1 MATTFKDLDVSSD
14 IKSTKTQLSQLVDI
28 VQQDISGSSTRKQYA
43 IFVTASSDTNQTYAV
58 TSSLFQTVFDQ
69 DHSLQVSNAMFD
81 MTVGLYWSGSTA
93 GSASSG
99 VDSKGKYLYPSSS
112 LMMREKTEMYK
123 LFAGKLLGDS
133 ETSFFAPTTST
144 TSDSRI
150 DEAIF
155 ISFKRL
161 FARDAIKRNTFAM
174 RFFTTGVFSGG
185 PENISVVNGYTGSN
199 TDKTSPSGS
208 AIFTDSV
215 LSSNLA
221 NLFGGRVGSIVNSS
235 NTSQTVGLLW
245 YDAGIAVLDAKKVC
259 MADQHISGTI
269 SATTGSVAPP
279 LANQT
284 IIGSSN
290 RAFGSV
296 DFAATAATRSSDNTK
311 GFQLIDSTGV
321 HAQITINTAAADG
334 VLSGI
339 SGVGSSGSPL
349 LITIGMTSATFT
361 DVVLAPFFK
370 NAIDA
375 LRAHATPLKIFA
387 VVGAAGL
394 VTLRQ
399 VVPGAAGNTT
409 ITTVAGALVGAATI
423 ISFTGGFVIPGANP
437 NARVI
442 PDLMVSA
449 SMDDLVNYFTTTR
462 FSSGSLTG
470 ITFQNQTAVN
480 STLFF
485 CRAGADEFNYSNNPT
500 YFDDSGNLVIMTA
513 QESLGITDARPFTY
527 PTTVGLYDEQNRL
540 LAVAK
545 FSRPIEKNDEKDLTI
560 RVRLDFAIK
569 KKTTFTL

>member
-43 IFVTASSDTNQTYAV
+43 IFVTASSDSTSTYSV
-58 TSSLFQTVFDQ
+58 TSSLFQTIYDQ
-69 DHSLQVSNAMFD
+69 DYSLQVSNAMFD
-81 MTVGLYWSGSTA
+81 TTVGLYWSGSTVL
-93 GSASSG
+93 SSSTG
-99 VDSKGKYLYPSSS
+99 VDSRGKSLYPTSS

-144 TSDSRI
+144 TSDDRI
-150 DEAIF
+150 DEALF

-174 RFFTTGVFSGG
+174 RFYTTGVFSGG
-185 PENISVVNGYTGSN
+185 PESVDVANGYTGSN
-199 TDKTSPSGS
+199 LTITSPSGS
-208 AIFTDSV
+208 AIFTDSAQ
-215 LSSNLA
+215 SSNLA

-235 NTSQTVGLLW
+235 NTSNTVGLLW
-245 YDAGIAVLDAKKVC
+245 YDAGIAVFDLKKIC
-259 MADQHISGTI
+259 LASQHVSGAI
-269 SATTGSVAPP
+269 SAVTGSTSPSLTNSTLVGSGAFP
-279 LANQT
+279 
-284 IIGSSN
+284 SSN
-290 RAFGSV
+290 V
-296 DFAATAATRSSDNTK
+296 
-311 GFQLIDSTGV
+311 
-321 HAQITINTAAADG
+321 
-334 VLSGI
+334 
-339 SGVGSSGSPL
+339 
-349 LITIGMTSATFT
+349 
-361 DVVLAPFFK
+361 
-370 NAIDA
+370 NAK
-375 LRAHATPLKIFA
+375 L
-387 VVGAAGL
+387 
-394 VTLRQ
+394 
-399 VVPGAAGNTT
+399 
-409 ITTVAGALVGAATI
+409 
-423 ISFTGGFVIPGANP
+423 
-437 NARVI
+437 I

-500 YFDDSGNLVIMTA
+500 YFDDSGNLVIMSA

-560 RVRLDFAIK
+560 RVRLDF
-569 KKTTFTL
+569 